1 MPSRL
6 NRSSAQNNTQSNLR
20 FAASSNRAANVLRP
34 SKPGG
39 RQIKGTRLYSISKAY
54 EGRIIG
60 ELVKQ
65 RIGPADA
72 GKALAKIAELATK
85 GGWIESWAR
94 ALEANRPLIPAY
106 MIVAWSND
114 CYDAQVINGDD
125 KTGWPDFASVP
136 DIRRRFFKHPFLI
149 LPHKDLFVDVWR
161 KCMTMLAAD
170 QKA

>member
-1 MPSRL
+1 
-6 NRSSAQNNTQSNLR
+6 
-20 FAASSNRAANVLRP
+20 
-34 SKPGG
+34 
-39 RQIKGTRLYSISKAY
+39 
-54 EGRIIG
+54 
-60 ELVKQ
+60 
-65 RIGPADA
+65 
-72 GKALAKIAELATK
+72 
-85 GGWIESWAR
+85 
-94 ALEANRPLIPAY
+94 